1 MKTPN
6 FSELIKMTALQLFK
20 ENGLNKVS
28 TRDLTQKL
36 NISRSHIYHYYRD
49 WESLKIDAIQY
60 MLDKDINEYHNF
72 SQASEGLS
80 ATENVLHYIQYLL
93 PDAPS
98 AHWLLY
104 LELWPMAARDN
115 NYAQL
120 VHNQYLR
127 WRNILEEIINLGIKE
142 KEFLTQNASASARKI
157 NALIDG
163 YSSMLILEFTAEKR
177 AVYIRELSELSFE
190 IIKVSSR

>member
-60 MLDKDINEYHNF
+60 MLDKDINDYHSF
-72 SQASEGLS
+72 LQASEVLS
-80 ATENVLHYIQYLL
+80 ATENVLHYIRYLL

-142 KEFLTQNASASARKI
+142 KSFLTQDASASARKI

-177 AVYIRELSELSFE
+177 AVYISELSELSFE
-190 IIKVSSR
+190 ILKVSSR